1 MIFGNF
7 LAMFW
12 KIGCTKLQKNPKK
25 WNNTLGFFF
34 GFHSKLVREHNG
46 PKKMDPPCMFLVGYF
61 GTFNLNF
68 DFLKKKYL
76 GHPKMTKIFF
86 FAPINTFHQHLEF
99 FNYLEKQKS
108 YSHQGNPDWQ
118 HFWVKREI
126 SGGRKAL
133 RGTKNQKSCF
143 LFFICMGHKYNI
155 SNFQPNRWFCC
166 PWGVPLHLK
175 WPHTQ
180 YHTSYKL
187 YLSDFI

>member
-1 MIFGNF
+1 
-7 LAMFW
+7 
-12 KIGCTKLQKNPKK
+12 
-25 WNNTLGFFF
+25 
-34 GFHSKLVREHNG
+34 
-46 PKKMDPPCMFLVGYF
+46 MFLVGYF

-143 LFFICMGHKYNI
+143 LFLICMGHK
-155 SNFQPNRWFCC
+155 
-166 PWGVPLHLK
+166 
-175 WPHTQ
+175 
-180 YHTSYKL
+180 
-187 YLSDFI
+187 LSLIHI